1 MAKQGHGRPKITI
14 PPSPMNHPSLS
25 MQPDKESANREM
37 EGGDSSSRNEKARDK
52 EVLEDETLE
61 AEIEGK
67 SEAHKLWVDV
77 LSENQNPTKRLV
89 IMEISS
95 RLLKL
100 KPEIV
105 TLMKTR
111 VKHSKAKLVR
121 DKLNLKGIGQRKEKA
136 KQKAYVL
143 FCYTNSG
150 SLSKTKSEAKHPGS
164 LAASSSEEAV
174 KARFAKKALV
184 HLAKPS

>member
-89 IMEISS
+89 IMYVAPTMVNEEVEIEIEEDDIAMEIKFWETTLIMYVLGEDLSINMVKNYMMKAWNFVKLLDMYYHDKGHFLLRFNS
-95 RLLKL
+95 HSYMDTVMMKGLYTIRNMPMLLK
-100 KPEIV
+100 E
-105 TLMKTR
+105 
-111 VKHSKAKLVR
+111 
-121 DKLNLKGIGQRKEKA
+121 
-136 KQKAYVL
+136 
-143 FCYTNSG
+143 
-150 SLSKTKSEAKHPGS
+150 
-164 LAASSSEEAV
+164 
-174 KARFAKKALV
+174 
-184 HLAKPS
+184 